1 MKRLLQTLL
10 AAVAAILLATIAFT
24 APASAHVEAT
34 AMPQGALT
42 MVSLNVEH
50 GCGELDLTGLRV
62 QLPEGATQVAA
73 TDQPGWT
80 SNVSETEIS
89 WSGGPQPAHEA
100 IDFQFALKLAQTE
113 GETVLFPTIELC
125 PGAEL
130 AWIEVTPEGGPEPE
144 HPVPQITVGKT
155 GSMDHMA
162 TSESTGET
170 TSTTKAA
177 STATMAPEQ
186 TPITQEGS
194 TTHNAGLVVL
204 LVVMAIIIGGA
215 VVLYLRNRKPAA
227 KN

>member
-1 MKRLLQTLL
+1 MKRLLQALL
-10 AAVAAILLATIAFT
+10 VALAAILLATIAFT
-24 APASAHVEAT
+24 TPASAHVEAT

-42 MVSLNVEH
+42 MVSLDVEH

-73 TDQPGWT
+73 TNQPGWT
-80 SNVSETEIS
+80 STVSETEIS

-100 IDFQFALKLAQTE
+100 IDFQFALKLAQAE

-144 HPVPQITVGKT
+144 RPAPQITVGES

-162 TSESTGET
+162 MDDAPEAT
-170 TSTTKAA
+170 TTTKAA

-194 TTHNAGLVVL
+194 ETHNSGLVVL
-204 LVVMAIIIGGA
+204 LIVMAIIIGGA
-215 VVLYLRNRKPAA
+215 IILYLRNRKPAA
-227 KN
+227 KI

>member
-1 MKRLLQTLL
+1 
-10 AAVAAILLATIAFT
+10 
-24 APASAHVEAT
+24 
-34 AMPQGALT
+34 MPQGALT

-144 HPVPQITVGKT
+144 HPAPQITVGKS
-155 GSMDHMA
+155 GSMEYMA
-162 TSESTGET
+162 MDDAPEAT
-170 TSTTKAA
+170 TTTKAA
-177 STATMAPEQ
+177 STATMAPQQ

-194 TTHNAGLVVL
+194 ETHNAGLVVL
-204 LVVMAIIIGGA
+204 LIVMAIIIGGA